1 MWNTE
6 SVNKLKQYKPLLG
19 MLLLG
24 MPIHLGLLFIDGKA
38 ALTVAL
44 LHLLLNLPSCQE
56 RCASS

>member
-1 MWNTE
+1 MLNTE
-6 SVNKLKQYKPLLG
+6 IINKLKRYKSLLA

-38 ALTVAL
+38 ALTVTL

-56 RCASS
+56 RCASR